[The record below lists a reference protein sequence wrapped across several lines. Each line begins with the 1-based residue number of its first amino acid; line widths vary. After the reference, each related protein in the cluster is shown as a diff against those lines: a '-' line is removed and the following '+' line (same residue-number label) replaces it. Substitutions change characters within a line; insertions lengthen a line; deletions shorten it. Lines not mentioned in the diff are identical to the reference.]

1 MPVLTDFTDITL
13 RDEPLAP
20 YTWMR
25 IGGPAQFLIQ
35 PRTPAELARV
45 VKTCDEEDVPIKLLG
60 GGSNL
65 LVRDAGVSGV
75 VLRIY
80 GEPFSNVEV
89 QDTVV
94 KASAGAL
101 LSTVISHTVNA
112 GLAGLETLVGIPGTI
127 GGALHGNAGGRSGDI
142 GQFVESVTV
151 MTMAGEIVTR
161 QQDELSFAYRQSNL
175 EDVLILDA
183 TFRLVREDP
192 DEITRHMRKL
202 WIAKKATQPYSFQS
216 AGCVFKNPR
225 GMSAGL
231 LIDQA
236 GLRGTRIGNVEIS
249 DRHANFLIS
258 HPGASSDDVQRL
270 IALARSKVAEQ
281 FGVDLELEIEVW

>member
-1 MPVLTDFTDITL
+1 MTSLADFSEITR

-20 YTWMR
+20 YTWMK

-35 PRTPAELARV
+35 PRTPEELTQV
-45 VKTCDEEDVPIKLLG
+45 VKTSDQVEAPLKLLG

-65 LVRDAGVSGV
+65 LVRDAGVGGV

-80 GEPFSNVEV
+80 GEPFAKVEV
-89 QDTVV
+89 QGDLVR
-94 KASAGAL
+94 AGAGAML
-101 LSTVISHTVNA
+101 TTVISHTVNA
-112 GLAGLETLVGIPGTI
+112 GLAGMETLVGIPGTV
-127 GGALHGNAGGRSGDI
+127 GGALHGNAGGRIGDI
-142 GQFVESVTV
+142 GQFVESVTALT
-151 MTMAGEIVTR
+151 MTGDVVTR
-161 QQDELSFAYRQSNL
+161 TKDELTFGYRESSLDDLIIL
-175 EDVLILDA
+175 EA
-183 TFRLVREDP
+183 TFRLQSDDP

-202 WIAKKATQPYSFQS
+202 WISKKATQPYSFQS

-236 GLRGTRIGNVEIS
+236 GLRGTRIGNAEIS
-249 DRHANFLIS
+249 DRHANFIVS
-258 HPGASSDDVQRL
+258 HPGASSADVQRL
-270 IALARSKVAEQ
+270 IDLARSKVAEQ

>member
-1 MPVLTDFTDITL
+1 MTSLADFSEITR

-20 YTWMR
+20 YTWMK

-35 PRTPAELARV
+35 PRTPEELVQV
-45 VKTCDEEDVPIKLLG
+45 VKTCDQVEAPLKLLG

-65 LVRDAGVSGV
+65 LVRDAGVGGV

-80 GEPFSNVEV
+80 GEPFAKVEV
-89 QDTVV
+89 QGDVV
-94 KASAGAL
+94 RAGAGAML
-101 LSTVISHTVNA
+101 TTVISHTVNA
-112 GLAGLETLVGIPGTI
+112 GLAGMETLVGIPGTV
-127 GGALHGNAGGRSGDI
+127 GGALHGNAGGRIGDI
-142 GQFVESVTV
+142 GQFVESVTALT
-151 MTMAGEIVTR
+151 MTGEVVTR
-161 QQDELSFAYRQSNL
+161 NQDELSFGYRESNL
-175 EDVLILDA
+175 DDLIILEA
-183 TFRLVREDP
+183 TFRLQPDDP

-202 WIAKKATQPYSFQS
+202 WISKKATQPYSFQS

-236 GLRGTRIGNVEIS
+236 GLRGTRIGGAEIS
-249 DRHANFLIS
+249 DRHANFIVS
-258 HPGASSDDVQRL
+258 HPGASSADVQRL
-270 IALARSKVAEQ
+270 IDLARSKVAEQ

>member
-1 MPVLTDFTDITL
+1 MTSLADFSEITR

-20 YTWMR
+20 YTWMK

-35 PRTPAELARV
+35 PRTPDELVQV
-45 VKTCDEEDVPIKLLG
+45 VKTCDQIEAPLKLLG

-65 LVRDAGVSGV
+65 LVRDAGVGGV

-80 GEPFSNVEV
+80 GEPFAKVEV
-89 QDTVV
+89 QGDVV
-94 KASAGAL
+94 RAGAGAML
-101 LSTVISHTVNA
+101 TTVISHTVNA
-112 GLAGLETLVGIPGTI
+112 GLAGMETLVGIPGTV
-127 GGALHGNAGGRSGDI
+127 GGALHGNAGGRIGDI
-142 GQFVESVTV
+142 GQFVESVTALT
-151 MTMAGEIVTR
+151 MTGEVVTR
-161 QQDELSFAYRQSNL
+161 NQDELSFGYRESNL
-175 EDVLILDA
+175 DDLIILEA
-183 TFRLVREDP
+183 TFRLQPDDP

-202 WIAKKATQPYSFQS
+202 WISKKATQPYSFQS

-236 GLRGTRIGNVEIS
+236 GLRGTRIGGAEIS
-249 DRHANFLIS
+249 DRHANFIVS
-258 HPGASSDDVQRL
+258 HPGASSADVQRL
-270 IALARSKVAEQ
+270 IDLARSKVAEQ

>member
-1 MPVLTDFTDITL
+1 MTSLADFSEITR

-20 YTWMR
+20 YTWMK

-35 PRTPAELARV
+35 PRTPEELVQV
-45 VKTCDEEDVPIKLLG
+45 VKACDQVEAPLKLLG

-65 LVRDAGVSGV
+65 LVRDAGVGGV

-80 GEPFSNVEV
+80 GEPFAKVEV
-89 QDTVV
+89 QGDVV
-94 KASAGAL
+94 RAGAGAML
-101 LSTVISHTVNA
+101 TTVISHTVNA
-112 GLAGLETLVGIPGTI
+112 GLAGMETLVGIPGTV
-127 GGALHGNAGGRSGDI
+127 GGALHGNAGGRIGDI
-142 GQFVESVTV
+142 GQFVESVTALT
-151 MTMAGEIVTR
+151 MTGEVVTR
-161 QQDELSFAYRQSNL
+161 NQDELSFGYRESNL
-175 EDVLILDA
+175 DDLIILEA
-183 TFRLVREDP
+183 TFRLQPDDP

-202 WIAKKATQPYSFQS
+202 WISKKATQPYSFQS

-236 GLRGTRIGNVEIS
+236 GLRGTRIGGAEIS
-249 DRHANFLIS
+249 DRHANFIVS
-258 HPGASSDDVQRL
+258 HPGASSADVQRL
-270 IALARSKVAEQ
+270 IDLARSKVAEQ

>member
-1 MPVLTDFTDITL
+1 MPSLDDFSEITR

-20 YTWMR
+20 YTWMK

-35 PRTPAELARV
+35 PRTPDELIAV
-45 VKTCDEEDVPIKLLG
+45 VKTCEQVEASVKLLG

-65 LVRDAGVSGV
+65 LVRDAGVAGA

-80 GEPFSNVEV
+80 GEPFAQVEV
-89 QDTVV
+89 KDDLVR
-94 KASAGAL
+94 AGAGAML
-101 LSTVISHTVNA
+101 TTVISHTVNA
-112 GLAGLETLVGIPGTI
+112 GLAGMETLVGIPGTV
-127 GGALHGNAGGRSGDI
+127 GGALHGNAGGRIGDI
-142 GQFVESVTV
+142 GQFVESVTALT
-151 MTMAGEIVTR
+151 MTGELVTR
-161 QQDELSFAYRQSNL
+161 KQDELSFGYRESNL
-175 EDVLILDA
+175 DDLIILEA
-183 TFRLVREDP
+183 TFRLQPDDP

-202 WIAKKATQPYSFQS
+202 WISKKATQPYSFQS

-236 GLRGTRIGNVEIS
+236 GLRGTRIGNAEIS
-249 DRHANFLIS
+249 DRHANFIVS
-258 HPGASSDDVQRL
+258 HPGASSADVQRL
-270 IALARSKVAEQ
+270 IDLARSKVTEQ

>member
-1 MPVLTDFTDITL
+1 MPALADFSEITR

-20 YTWMR
+20 YTWMK

-35 PRTPAELARV
+35 PRTPDELVQV
-45 VKTCDEEDVPIKLLG
+45 VKTCDEVEAPVKLLG

-80 GEPFSNVEV
+80 GEPFAKVEV
-89 QDTVV
+89 QGDLVR
-94 KASAGAL
+94 AGAGAML
-101 LSTVISHTVNA
+101 TTVISHTVNA
-112 GLAGLETLVGIPGTI
+112 GLAGMETLVGIPGTV
-127 GGALHGNAGGRSGDI
+127 GGALHGNAGGRIGDI
-142 GQFVESVTV
+142 GQFVESVTALT
-151 MTMAGEIVTR
+151 MTGEVVTR
-161 QQDELSFAYRQSNL
+161 GQDELSFGYRESNL
-175 EDVLILDA
+175 DDLIILEA
-183 TFRLVREDP
+183 TFRLQPDDP

-202 WIAKKATQPYSFQS
+202 WISKKATQPYSFQS

-236 GLRGTRIGNVEIS
+236 GLRGTRIGGAEIS
-249 DRHANFLIS
+249 DRHANFVVA
-258 HPGASSDDVQRL
+258 HPGASSHDVQRL
-270 IALARSKVAEQ
+270 IDLARSKVAEQ

>member
-1 MPVLTDFTDITL
+1 MTSLADFSEITR

-20 YTWMR
+20 YTWMK

-35 PRTPAELARV
+35 PRTPDELIAV
-45 VKTCDEEDVPIKLLG
+45 VKTCDHVEAPLKLLG

-65 LVRDAGVSGV
+65 LVRDAGVGGV

-80 GEPFSNVEV
+80 GEPFAKVEV
-89 QDTVV
+89 QGDVV
-94 KASAGAL
+94 RAGAGAML
-101 LSTVISHTVNA
+101 TTVISHTVNA
-112 GLAGLETLVGIPGTI
+112 GLAGMETLVGIPGTV
-127 GGALHGNAGGRSGDI
+127 GGALHGNAGGRIGDI
-142 GQFVESVTV
+142 GQFVESVTALT
-151 MTMAGEIVTR
+151 MTGEVVTR
-161 QQDELSFAYRQSNL
+161 NQDELTFGYRESNL
-175 EDVLILDA
+175 DDLIILEA
-183 TFRLVREDP
+183 TFRLQPDDP

-202 WIAKKATQPYSFQS
+202 WISKKATQPYSFQS

-236 GLRGTRIGNVEIS
+236 GLRGTRIGNAEIS
-249 DRHANFLIS
+249 DRHANFIVS
-258 HPGASSDDVQRL
+258 HPGASSADVQRL
-270 IALARSKVAEQ
+270 IDLARSKVAEQ